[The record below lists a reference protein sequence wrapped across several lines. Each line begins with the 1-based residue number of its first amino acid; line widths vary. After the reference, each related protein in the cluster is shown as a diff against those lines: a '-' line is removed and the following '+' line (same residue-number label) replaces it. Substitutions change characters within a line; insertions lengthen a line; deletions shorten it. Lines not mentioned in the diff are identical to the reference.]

1 MVKSTM
7 PVCHNQCCLLDG
19 FQVHS
24 SLEDYLTSL
33 VASVCCSQQSS
44 LLLLLRLRVPLCLF
58 SGKFTCIYWL
68 LACDSRDRHL
78 TLAKRHLSNEHRN
91 SIVMT
96 CITQILVVL
105 LTGCAT
111 RGIFF
116 QPIRRVV
123 HVISMEFLRPLLRR
137 RFGRTQVATS
147 RNIGCFLRITGFT
160 LKRNIFFCLSRFTF
174 FFDP

>member
-1 MVKSTM
+1 MTIHWVGMDIFWNHTFLFIINIFCCLIQKHIWFFCFSGTRFVIKSTM

-58 SGKFTCIYWL
+58 SGKFTCFYWL
-68 LACDSRDRHL
+68 LAWDSRGRHL
-78 TLAKRHLSNEHRN
+78 TLAKRRLSNDGRN
-91 SIVMT
+91 SILMT

-105 LTGCAT
+105 
-111 RGIFF
+111 
-116 QPIRRVV
+116 Q
-123 HVISMEFLRPLLRR
+123 
-137 RFGRTQVATS
+137 
-147 RNIGCFLRITGFT
+147 
-160 LKRNIFFCLSRFTF
+160 LK
-174 FFDP
+174 